1 MIEHTPNKFNA
12 YLTKEIKENPNLP
25 KELEEIGEQIDDRVR
40 VHDEA
45 VEAYKKRLVE
55 KLETNRAGWI
65 SAGMPDEFIAGYK
78 IAVTLVEA
86 TD

>member
-45 VEAYKKRLVE
+45 VEAYKKRLVD
-55 KLETNRAGWI
+55 KLEVGEPIHPAAKEARDRAI
-65 SAGMPDEFIAGYK
+65 KLIEKTF
-78 IAVTLVEA
+78 
-86 TD
+86 